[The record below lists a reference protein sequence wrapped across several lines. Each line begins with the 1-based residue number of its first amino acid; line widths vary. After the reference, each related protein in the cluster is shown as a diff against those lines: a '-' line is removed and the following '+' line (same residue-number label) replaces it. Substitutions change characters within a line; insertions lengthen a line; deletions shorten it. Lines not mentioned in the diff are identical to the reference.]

1 MRKGVD
7 TMTALY
13 DMIEVLDS
21 RRQEWIRMAHHSW
34 DPREKAY
41 LLRQANEAQQIAQ
54 WLREYMAL
62 REQVKKEAKK

>member
-1 MRKGVD
+1 
-7 TMTALY
+7 MTE
-13 DMIEVLDS
+13 MIMKQEA

-34 DPREKAY
+34 DHREKAY
-41 LLRQANEAQQIAQ
+41 LLRQANEAGQIAQ

>member
-1 MRKGVD
+1 
-7 TMTALY
+7 MTELIE
-13 DMIEVLDS
+13 MIMIQEA

>member
-1 MRKGVD
+1 
-7 TMTALY
+7 MTELIE
-13 DMIEVLDS
+13 MIMKQEA

-41 LLRQANEAQQIAQ
+41 LLRQANEAGQIAQ

>member
-1 MRKGVD
+1 
-7 TMTALY
+7 MTELIE
-13 DMIEVLDS
+13 MIMTQEA
-21 RRQEWIRMAHHSW
+21 RRQEWIRMAHRSW

-41 LLRQANEAQQIAQ
+41 LLRQANEAGQIAQ

>member
-1 MRKGVD
+1 
-7 TMTALY
+7 MTELIE
-13 DMIEVLDS
+13 MIMKQEA

-41 LLRQANEAQQIAQ
+41 LLRHANEAQQIAQ

>member
-1 MRKGVD
+1 
-7 TMTALY
+7 MTELIE
-13 DMIEVLDS
+13 MIMKQEA

-34 DPREKAY
+34 DPREKAH

>member
-1 MRKGVD
+1 
-7 TMTALY
+7 
-13 DMIEVLDS
+13 
-21 RRQEWIRMAHHSW
+21 MAYHSW